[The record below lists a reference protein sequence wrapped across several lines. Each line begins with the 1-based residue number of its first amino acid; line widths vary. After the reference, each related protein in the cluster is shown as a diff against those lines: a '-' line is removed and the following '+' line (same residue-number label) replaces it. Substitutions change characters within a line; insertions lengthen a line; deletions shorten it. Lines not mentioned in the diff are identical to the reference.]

1 MRFLVDQCVYS
12 QTIRYLRDL
21 GHDLVTAE
29 DLGLQRADDEVL
41 LAKAVELARVFLTR
55 DLDLADLR
63 NYPPAFTTGIVVLR
77 VTPVTADAVH
87 LALARFLASRTDPSG
102 TLVIVD
108 HNKYRIRHQ

>member
-12 QTIRYLRDL
+12 QTIRYLRNL

-29 DLGLQRADDEVL
+29 DLGLQRADDDVL
-41 LAKAVELARVFLTR
+41 VAKAVELGRAFLTR

-63 NYPPAFTTGIVVLR
+63 HYPPAFTTGIIVLR
-77 VTPVTADAVH
+77 ITPFTADGVH
-87 LALARFLASRTDPSG
+87 SVLAGFLAAGTDPSG
-102 TLVIVD
+102 TLVIID